1 MEEFGREWKNQ
12 PEENLEGSHYYLSS
26 GKIHGWETTSFQLSP
41 HLWSFSFITVPC
53 VDSAFVSLFYFF
65 SITYVTK
72 WRMIVWWRKSNF
84 TSFKEVS
91 EGVL

>member
-1 MEEFGREWKNQ
+1 MDEFGREWKNQ

-26 GKIHGWETTSFQLSP
+26 GKIHGWETTSFQLSL
-41 HLWSFSFITVPC
+41 HLWSFSFIIAPC
-53 VDSAFVSLFYFF
+53 VDSAVISFFYFP

-72 WRMIVWWRKSNF
+72 WIIVWWRKSNF